1 MMKKRT
7 KKLQH
12 KTRARIAETNQE
24 VSRSMPQL
32 DVAQLVA
39 TPTYEKKERGGSKR
53 RKRTQQARKS
63 PAEVPGL
70 LTVFTRKSPHPRFL
84 FVAVHQVGTRALGW
98 WYNNNVETRMEEGD
112 YNGWFLSFSQT

>member
-1 MMKKRT
+1 MVPT

-12 KTRARIAETNQE
+12 KTRAGIAETNQE
-24 VSRSMPQL
+24 VSSSMPQL

-70 LTVFTRKSPHPRFL
+70 LTVSIRKSPNPRFL
-84 FVAVHQVGTRALGW
+84 FAAVHQAAVGNRALGW

-112 YNGWFLSFSQT
+112 YNGWFLSLSQT